1 VVFALSGGQPA
12 VVLKTKTN
20 EEPGSPFEK
29 SDYNSGN
36 FVRNEHMIGKTITI
50 FFFDA
55 AALEGPN
62 DSPGIFADRRAV

>member
-1 VVFALSGGQPA
+1 VVFAFSGGQPA

-29 SDYNSGN
+29 IDYNSGN
-36 FVRNEHMIGKTITI
+36 FVRNEHMTGKTITI

-62 DSPGIFADRRAV
+62 ESPGVLANSRAV